1 VSHFKSSLHSLNSL
15 NTVLC
20 NEVSQIQRNKT
31 VFKFYSGLFL
41 TPEFFFF
48 FFFKEKEQDLEL
60 NWW

>member
-1 VSHFKSSLHSLNSL
+1 MSHFKSSLHSLNSL

-41 TPEFFFF
+41 TPDF
-48 FFFKEKEQDLEL
+48 FFFKEKEQNLEL
-60 NWW
+60 NWC